1 MTGPSGIIA
10 AGSHG
15 LISTQSR
22 ALADE
27 TERYVLRGGGTLVLA
42 LAAGEALELRQKDG
56 GQSVELIAFSTN
68 GQDALGALGLAAA
81 VEPDGIHQALSRQSE
96 DAQRVHA
103 GLARRGL
110 VMGGARAAQIFGE
123 DAPAESREQFT
134 AAQAV
139 TIVLGAPA
147 REMLVW
153 EQTPPSDIAVFVR
166 RNQLRQPGLF
176 RLPEPLAEPR
186 LDLTIDIASAI
197 SFEVH
202 EGEYIQILDVAGRQC
217 SDFLGFRRRAL
228 DRGLLRGLDA
238 TTTRTMTGQAYP
250 KPGLYSKFFDEDR
263 TAMVEVVQDT
273 VGRHDTF
280 NLACTPRYYED
291 MGYFGHANCSE
302 NLNEALSPYGIASQR
317 GWPAINFFFNTNVDA
332 HNAIWFDEPWS
343 RPGDYV
349 LLRALDELVCGAS
362 ACPCDIDAANGW
374 MLTPIQVRVYA
385 ADAFFKRS
393 IGYRMTP
400 ESPPQ
405 MTRETGFHPRTSALT
420 RGFTEYRNFWL
431 PASYAAHGAM
441 AEYWACREKA
451 AIMDLSALRKM
462 EIIGPDAEVFLQT
475 MMPRD
480 IRKLAPG
487 QVVYTPICYEHG
499 GMVDDGTLFRLGRDN
514 FRWIGGDDAS
524 LLWLRE
530 NAAKSGLQ
538 VYLRAATEQ
547 IHNVALQGPASRD
560 ILLEIIWTAPGQT
573 SIAELGWFRFTI
585 GRVGGYDGI
594 PVMISRTGYTGE
606 LGYEIFCHPDHA
618 PGVWD
623 AITAA
628 GAPHGLTPLGLDALD
643 MLRIECGLIFG
654 GYEFDSTTDP
664 FEAGIGFS
672 VPVRK
677 EDDYVGKDALVN
689 RRAHPVRTL
698 VGLVVE
704 GNEAPA
710 HGDPVFIGRAEVGR
724 ITSATRSPC
733 LKQTI
738 ALARVDIRAAVL
750 ETALEIGRL
759 DGQQKRL
766 VAKVCRFPFYDPE
779 KTRVRG

>member
-1 MTGPSGIIA
+1 MTAPSEIIA
-10 AGSHG
+10 AAPHG
-15 LISTQSR
+15 FITTKSQ
-22 ALADE
+22 ALAAD
-27 TERYVLRGGGTLVLA
+27 TERYLLPSGGTLVLE
-42 LAAGEALELRQKDG
+42 LAAGESVELRTPDG
-56 GQSVELIAFSTN
+56 GQSLELIALSPD
-68 GQDALGALGLAAA
+68 GRDALAALGL
-81 VEPDGIHQALSRQSE
+81 QASIQPEWIEHALTRQSE
-96 DAQRVHA
+96 DAQRVRA

-110 VMGGARAAQIFGE
+110 SLANTRAARLFGVDTPANSHAHFSAARAL
-123 DAPAESREQFT
+123 
-134 AAQAV
+134 
-139 TIVLGAPA
+139 TIILGAPA
-147 REMLVW
+147 RQMLVW
-153 EQTPPSDIAVFVR
+153 EQNPPSDTTILIR
-166 RNQLRQPGLF
+166 RNQLRQPGIL
-176 RLPEPLAEPR
+176 RVPDPLAHPR

-202 EGEYIQILDVAGRQC
+202 EGEYIQILDIAGRQC

-263 TAMVEVVQDT
+263 TALVEVVQDT

-280 NLACTPRYYED
+280 NLACTARYYED
-291 MGYFGHANCSE
+291 MGYFGHPNCSE
-302 NLNEALSPYGIASQR
+302 NLNAALQPYNIAAHR
-317 GWPAINFFFNTNVDA
+317 GWPAINFFFNTNLNA

-362 ACPCDIDAANGW
+362 SCPSDIDAANGW
-374 MLTPIQVRVYA
+374 LLTPIQVRVYP

-400 ESPPQ
+400 DSPPK
-405 MTRETGFHPRTSALT
+405 TTKETGFHPRTAALT
-420 RGFTEYRNFWL
+420 RNFTEYRNFWL
-431 PASYAAHGAM
+431 PTCYAGHGPL

-451 AIMDLSALRKM
+451 AIMDLSPLRKL
-462 EIIGPDAEVFLQT
+462 EIIGPDAEIFLQGA
-475 MMPRD
+475 MPRD
-480 IRKLAPG
+480 IRKLTPG

-499 GMVDDGTLFRLGRDN
+499 GMVDDGTLFRLGQDN

-530 NAAKSGLQ
+530 QAAQSGLHVQ
-538 VYLRAATEQ
+538 LRAASEQ
-547 IHNVALQGPASRD
+547 IHNIALQGPASRD
-560 ILLEIIWTAPGQT
+560 ILRNIIWTAPSQT
-573 SIAELGWFRFTI
+573 SLAELAWFRFTI
-585 GRVGGYDGI
+585 GRIGGYDGI
-594 PVMISRTGYTGE
+594 PIMISRTGYTGE

-618 PGVWD
+618 PATWD
-623 AITAA
+623 AITTA

-672 VPVRK
+672 VPAKK
-677 EDDYVGKDALVN
+677 EDDYTGKAALAK
-689 RRAHPVRTL
+689 RRAHPLRTL
-698 VGLVVE
+698 VGLAVT
-704 GNEAPA
+704 GNETPA

-724 ITSATRSPC
+724 ITSATRSPF

-738 ALARVDIRAAVL
+738 ALARVDITASPL

-766 VAKVCRFPFYDPE
+766 AARVCKFPFYDPE

>member
-1 MTGPSGIIA
+1 MAGPSGIIA
-10 AGSHG
+10 AGAPGFITTRS
-15 LISTQSR
+15 Q
-22 ALADE
+22 ALAAD
-27 TERYVLRGGGTLVLA
+27 TERYVLQGGGTVVLA
-42 LAAGEALELRQKDG
+42 LAAGESVELQLKDG
-56 GQSVELIAFSTN
+56 GQSVELAALATD
-68 GQDALGALGLAAA
+68 GRDALAALGLTAN
-81 VEPDGIHQALSRQSE
+81 VQPFGIEQALSGQSE
-96 DAQRVHA
+96 DAQRVRA

-110 VMGGARAAQIFGE
+110 TIANARAALIFGD
-123 DAPAESREQFT
+123 DAPAGSREQFT
-134 AAQAV
+134 ATQAI
-139 TIVLGAPA
+139 TLIMGAPA
-147 REMLVW
+147 RQMLVW
-153 EQTPPSDIAVFVR
+153 EQTPASDVTVLVR
-166 RNQLRQPGLF
+166 RNQLRQPGVF
-176 RLPEPLAEPR
+176 RAPEPLAQPR

-250 KPGLYSKFFDEDR
+250 KPGLYAKFFDEDR
-263 TAMVEVVQDT
+263 TALVEVVHDT

-302 NLNEALSPYGIASQR
+302 NLNAALEPYGIASHR

-374 MLTPIQVRVYA
+374 LLTPIQVRVYA

-400 ESPPQ
+400 DSPPQ
-405 MTRETGFHPRTSALT
+405 STRETGFHPRTCALT
-420 RGFTEYRNFWL
+420 RSFAEYRNFWL
-431 PASYAAHGAM
+431 PTSYAGHGAM

-451 AIMDLSALRKM
+451 AIMDISPLRKM
-462 EIIGPDAEVFLQT
+462 EIIGPDAEVFLQKV
-475 MMPRD
+475 MPRD

-499 GMVDDGTLFRLGRDN
+499 GMVDDGTLFRLGQDN

-530 NAAKSGLQ
+530 KAAQSGLH

-560 ILLEIIWTAPGQT
+560 ILREIIWTAPGQT
-573 SIAELGWFRFTI
+573 SLAELGWFRFTI
-585 GRVGGYDGI
+585 GRIGGYDGI

-606 LGYEIFCHPDHA
+606 LGFEIFCHPDHA
-618 PGVWD
+618 PAAWD
-623 AITAA
+623 AITTA

-664 FEAGIGFS
+664 FEAGIGFA
-672 VPVRK
+672 VPARK
-677 EDDYVGKDALVN
+677 EDDYIGKDALAK

-698 VGLVVE
+698 VGLAVA
-704 GNEAPA
+704 GNETPA

-724 ITSATRSPC
+724 ITSATRSPF

-738 ALARVDIRAAVL
+738 ALARVDITASAL

-766 VAKVCRFPFYDPE
+766 AAKVCRFPFYDPE

>member
-1 MTGPSGIIA
+1 MAELLAGI
-10 AGSHG
+10 AGSCPDF
-15 LISTQSR
+15 LMTRSL
-22 ALADE
+22 ALAPD
-27 TERYVLRGGGTLVLA
+27 TERYLLKGGGTTVLF
-42 LAAGEALELRQKDG
+42 LDAGESVDLHLKDG
-56 GQSVELIAFSTN
+56 HQSVELIAL
-68 GQDALGALGLAAA
+68 GADGRDALSALGLSATIQP
-81 VEPDGIHQALSRQSE
+81 VGIHRALSGQSE
-96 DAQRVHA
+96 DAQRVRA

-110 VMGGARAAQIFGE
+110 EIGNAGAAQIFAL
-123 DAPAESREQFT
+123 DAPAGSNEQLTASRPL
-134 AAQAV
+134 
-139 TIVLGAPA
+139 TIVMGAPS
-147 REMLVW
+147 RGMVVW
-153 EQTPPSDIAVFVR
+153 EQTPPSDIVIFAR
-166 RNQLRQPGLF
+166 RNRLRQPGVF
-176 RLPEPLAEPR
+176 RAPELLAEPR

-202 EGEYIQILDVAGRQC
+202 KGEYIQIVDIAGRQC
-217 SDFLGFRRRAL
+217 SDFLGFRRRSL
-228 DRGLLRGLDA
+228 DRAELRGLDA

-250 KPGLYSKFFDEDR
+250 KPGLYSKFFDADR
-263 TAMVEVVQDT
+263 SALVEVLQDT

-302 NLNEALSPYGIASQR
+302 NFNAVLSPYGIASQR

-349 LLRALDELVCGAS
+349 LMRALDELVCGAS

-374 MLTPIQVRVYA
+374 MLTPIQVRVYPP
-385 ADAFFKRS
+385 DAFFKRS

-405 MTRETGFHPRTSALT
+405 MTRETGFHPRSSALT
-420 RGFTEYRNFWL
+420 RAFTEYRNFWL
-431 PASYAAHGAM
+431 PTSFPGQGAL
-441 AEYWACREKA
+441 AEYWACRERA
-451 AIMDLSALRKM
+451 ALMDLSPLRKI
-462 EIIGPDAEVFLQT
+462 EIVGPDAEIFLQK
-475 MMPRD
+475 MLPRD

-487 QVVYTPICYEHG
+487 QVVYTPMCYEHG

-524 LLWLRE
+524 LLWLQE
-530 NAAKSGLQ
+530 KAAAFGHN
-538 VYLRAATEQ
+538 VHLRPATDQ
-547 IHNVALQGPASRD
+547 IHNVALQGPESRK
-560 ILLEIIWTAPGQT
+560 ILEQIIWTLPSQP
-573 SIAELGWFRFTI
+573 SIQELGWFRFTI
-585 GRVGGYDGI
+585 GRIGDYDGI

-618 PGVWD
+618 PAVWD
-623 AITAA
+623 AIMIA
-628 GAPHGLTPLGLDALD
+628 GEPRGLTPLGLDALD

-664 FEAGIGFS
+664 FEAGIGFA
-672 VPVRK
+672 VPARK
-677 EDDYVGKDALVN
+677 EDDYIGKDALIS

-710 HGDPVFIGRAEVGR
+710 HGDPVFIGRAEIGR
-724 ITSATRSPC
+724 VTSATRSPL

-738 ALARVDIRAAVL
+738 ALARLDIHASTL
-750 ETALEIGRL
+750 ETAVEIGRL
-759 DGQQKRL
+759 DGYQKRFP
-766 VAKVCRFPFYDPE
+766 AKVIRFPFYDPE
-779 KTRVRG
+779 KTRVRA